1 MSSPFRTI
9 ALAILGVLFLGS
21 CVKADTFQYSDLQ
34 FIGFG
39 VNTFGADY
47 FVAPDSEVRAWLNER
62 LRTIASLTTVNF
74 RDNLRRYN
82 AAYRDSSK
90 S

>member
-1 MSSPFRTI
+1 MSSPFRRV
-9 ALAILGVLFLGS
+9 ALAILSVLLLGTS
-21 CVKADTFQYSDLQ
+21 VKAVLGYSNLQ

-47 FVAPDSEVRAWLNER
+47 FVTSNSDVSAWLYER
-62 LRTIASLTTVNF
+62 LRTIASLTTVN
-74 RDNLRRYN
+74 LRYN
-82 AAYRDSSK
+82 VRPYKAACRNYSK